1 VPASVIS
8 QDDFIWF
15 TSQAAR
21 VYQVDEDAI
30 AEAAARLEPSGH
42 RRHAREI
49 CELHIALINVAAAHQ
64 WCRAGCETCVA
75 IRESVTVA
83 MAVLRTE
90 VDSQLEQMI
99 DGPARGVALPSAGS
113 WSRPTTGGVY
123 KSATAD

>member
-1 VPASVIS
+1 MIS

-21 VYQVDEDAI
+21 VYQVEEDAI
-30 AEAAARLEPSGH
+30 AEAAERLTRSG
-42 RRHAREI
+42 RSRHAREI

-99 DGPARGVALPSAGS
+99 DGPARGVALPSADS
-113 WSRPTTGGVY
+113 WPAPTTGAVY
-123 KSATAD
+123 RSTIHD

>member
-1 VPASVIS
+1 MIS

-21 VYQVDEDAI
+21 VYQVSEHAI
-30 AEAAARLEPSGH
+30 AEAAARLEPSG
-42 RRHAREI
+42 RGRHAREI

-75 IRESVTVA
+75 IRESITVA

-99 DGPARGVALPSAGS
+99 DGPARGVALPTAGS
-113 WSRPTTGGVY
+113 WPEPAAGAVY
-123 KSATAD
+123 RSAPRD

>member
-1 VPASVIS
+1 MPVPVIS

-21 VYQVDEDAI
+21 VYQVSEHAI

-42 RRHAREI
+42 RRHAQEI

-75 IRESVTVA
+75 IRESITVA

-99 DGPARGVALPSAGS
+99 DGPARGVALPTAASWQRPAAGA
-113 WSRPTTGGVY
+113 VY
-123 KSATAD
+123 RSENP